1 MRCPF
6 LREAQVKFCCASEF
20 KKLIV
25 RAQMQPNM
33 HGGLE
38 SGERCSS
45 PAYVT
50 CPSAKQRF
58 EDLPS
63 QDHCP
68 FLQEALCQYC
78 SAASVVKYVPYSDPG
93 LTRCGTS
100 SHRYCELLMTMQ
112 NPRLLTPHDVIAP
125 ELDSEDEDS
134 NGYWVVDGIQ
144 TVGWLHY
151 SPNHMWADFDEDG
164 ICHIGIDAFL
174 AKVLGHVEKLTFATA
189 GGEHTPAVSV
199 TVNGVDL
206 QMIFPKRIS
215 VSSINTH
222 LRVEPDKI
230 VSDPYTL
237 GWLFEGKFQ
246 SAPDRERSAS
256 GTSSNKVKEGLIRGI
271 KAKGWMQEET
281 RRLTEFVSGML
292 PGEAAAVGDRSR
304 ESRLMADGGMFTE
317 NIFNNLS
324 KGEILSLY
332 NEFFSPRPGGF
343 TDI

>member
-20 KKLIV
+20 KKLIA
-25 RAQMQPNM
+25 RTQTQQSMP
-33 HGGLE
+33 GGVE
-38 SGERCSS
+38 NGERCAS

-68 FLQEALCQYC
+68 FLQESLCQYC
-78 SAASVVKYVPYSDPG
+78 AAASVVKYVPYSDPT

-112 NPRLLTPHDVIAP
+112 NPRLLTPHDVVAP
-125 ELDSEDEDS
+125 EIDSEDEDT

-164 ICHIGIDAFL
+164 TCHVGIDAFL
-174 AKVLGHVEKLTFATA
+174 AKVLGRVERLTFATA
-189 GGEHTPAVSV
+189 AGAHTPAVSI
-199 TVNGVDL
+199 TVNGTDL
-206 QMIFPKRIS
+206 QIVFPKKIS
-215 VSSINTH
+215 VSSVNSH
-222 LRVEPDKI
+222 LRAEPNKI

-237 GWLFEGKFQ
+237 GWLFEGKY
-246 SAPDRERSAS
+246 APIPGREQHAS
-256 GTSSNKVKEGLIRGI
+256 GTDSNDAGPGLIHGRN
-271 KAKGWMQEET
+271 AKHWMQEET
-281 RRLTEFVSGML
+281 RRLTELVSGMI
-292 PGEAAAVGDRSR
+292 PEESTSARNRSR
-304 ESRLMADGGMFTE
+304 ETRLMADGGMFMGS
-317 NIFNNLS
+317 IFNNVSREEML
-324 KGEILSLY
+324 LLY
-332 NEFFSPRPGGF
+332 NEFFAPQM
-343 TDI
+343 